1 MFREIVFQTCEI
13 LGAFDESSLVGIIAF
28 RKDWIDQL
36 YVAPGVRDLG
46 LFGEE
51 ADARKQTF
59 LRIPAYCWSN

>member
-1 MFREIVFQTCEI
+1 M
-13 LGAFDESSLVGIIAF
+13 VGIIAF
-28 RKDWIDQL
+28 GKDWIDQL

-59 LRIPAYCWSN
+59 LGIRAYCWSN